1 MVSSVVQLFDQEMRN
16 PTLNAD
22 DAWLQHLLARPARRI
37 ITSGSE
43 KEEVPDRS
51 MFAELLRE
59 VLSGKRSMDGKT
71 TFTAAELGAYLRQ
84 KRQNVI
90 KYRDGK
96 QTPQN
101 GSVVIKQLDEGDV
114 VFRLEPEL
122 VKAAQ

>member
-1 MVSSVVQLFDQEMRN
+1 MVSSVVQLFDQEMRS

-84 KRQNVI
+84 NVI

-122 VKAAQ
+122 IKAAQ